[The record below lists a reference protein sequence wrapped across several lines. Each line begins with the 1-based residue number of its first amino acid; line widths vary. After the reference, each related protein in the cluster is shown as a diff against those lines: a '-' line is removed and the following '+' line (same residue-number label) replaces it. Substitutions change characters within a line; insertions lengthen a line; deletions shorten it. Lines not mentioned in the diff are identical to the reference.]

1 MKKLFLFLMLIT
13 VSLKAMESTTR
24 IPDSDDDDGL
34 EVLIRNNHPELYCF
48 RLMEKI
54 NWVID
59 EMDRS
64 VQEFTCKEE
73 YEETMH
79 YWERRLFNL
88 QSKLKLKEIKDDL

>member
-13 VSLKAMESTTR
+13 ISLKAMESNH
-24 IPDSDDDDGL
+24 IVPESDDDDL
-34 EVLIRNNHPELYCF
+34 SLLIRNNHPELYCF

-54 NWVID
+54 DWVID

-64 VQEFTCKEE
+64 IQEFTCKEE